1 MLYTL
6 KSYIKFILTSTNEH
20 GVHSPFVFALLT
32 KCIYKK
38 RPIDK
43 KLNAHLTQ
51 QPKNT
56 SQGLIS
62 KKKQITLYKIA
73 SYFKSNE
80 ILVAGKSKKVATIF
94 SLARPTSCVCIAED
108 FFEIQALEK
117 QFDLVYI
124 DTTNT
129 ALNPAALFEKTL
141 YKADK
146 NCVFIFE
153 GIYAN
158 TKNTKAWQDIIAS
171 QEVTVS
177 IDGFYWG
184 LVFLKKGQEK
194 QHFTLRL

>member
-6 KSYIKFILTSTNEH
+6 KSYIKFILSSTNEH
-20 GVHSPFVFALLT
+20 GVHSPFVYSLLT

-38 RPIDK
+38 QRFDK

-51 QPKNT
+51 QYHDTKHR
-56 SQGLIS
+56 LIS
-62 KKKQITLYKIA
+62 KKKQIMLCKIA

-80 ILVAGKSKKVATIF
+80 ILVVGNLKNAASLFA
-94 SLARPTSCVCIAED
+94 LARPNSSVRVVED
-108 FFEIQALEK
+108 FCEMQTSK
-117 QFDLVYI
+117 QQFDLVYLENLN
-124 DTTNT
+124 TN
-129 ALNPAALFEKTL
+129 NNSVALFEKTL
-141 YKADK
+141 KTTNK

-153 GIYAN
+153 GIYTNTAN
-158 TKNTKAWQDIIAS
+158 TKVWKHFITS

-177 IDGFYWG
+177 IDGFYLG

>member
-1 MLYTL
+1 M
-6 KSYIKFILTSTNEH
+6 
-20 GVHSPFVFALLT
+20 V
-32 KCIYKK
+32 
-38 RPIDK
+38 
-43 KLNAHLTQ
+43 
-51 QPKNT
+51 
-56 SQGLIS
+56 
-62 KKKQITLYKIA
+62 
-73 SYFKSNE
+73 
-80 ILVAGKSKKVATIF
+80 GKSKKVATIF

-184 LVFLKKGQEK
+184 LVFLKKEQEK

>member
-6 KSYIKFILTSTNEH
+6 KSYIKFLLTSTNEH
-20 GVHSPFVFALLT
+20 GVHSPFVYSLLT

-38 RPIDK
+38 Q
-43 KLNAHLTQ
+43 H
-51 QPKNT
+51 KNT
-56 SQGLIS
+56 KQHLIS
-62 KKKQITLYKIA
+62 KKKQIIPYKIA

-80 ILVAGKSKKVATIF
+80 ILVVGKSKKAATIF
-94 SLARPTSCVCIAED
+94 SLARPNSSVTAVED

-129 ALNPAALFEKTL
+129 TLNPAALFEKTL
-141 YKADK
+141 CKTHK

-153 GIYAN
+153 GIYTN

-171 QEVTVS
+171 QEATVS
-177 IDGFYWG
+177 IDGFYMG